1 MALEIDVFLLTFSF
15 VVFLALVIPELF
27 RRFSFTPVPLFI
39 VAGIVVG
46 PNGLGLIR
54 LEPAI
59 YDIGRLGLFFLV
71 FLAGLEAHASGGSG
85 RRAIVLLVVTAGV
98 TCFVAGFL
106 MARIFGFPPETAF
119 LFGAILV
126 SSAVGVII
134 PMVTSNFHLRER
146 VGSFIIPAA
155 VTLDAISLLM
165 LSMILQV
172 GRALV
177 ELALFSGLAVIFI
190 VLSYIWIPRA
200 VRWFFSRYERRPEES
215 ETRFVLT
222 ILFYFVAVFTLLG
235 IHGIVAAFIAGLV
248 LGETMRGHATERKMK
263 AIGHGFLIPIFFINI
278 GLETNL
284 GVLLDSGGHMLLL
297 PAVIGTLFLSKIL
310 GGSLFSLVSR
320 RPVAD
325 GLASGVILWPQLSAT
340 LAATEIGRQAG
351 IIPDDLFAAIVV
363 MSLTSA
369 ILTPLVVSAVWGR
382 REEDI
387 PFEDHLVILGIGRTG
402 SDVIRAVLDQD
413 VDLIVVDRDLAKVQ
427 RWRKEWV
434 AAIYGDVTE
443 IRTLRNAAVQRARLV
458 IVTLPRSEETVIAVR
473 NIRRLNSRCRI
484 IARIHDEREKEL
496 LEDDVDTF
504 IEPEA
509 VTAFHII
516 WHAYRLLGKEIAR

>member
-1 MALEIDVFLLTFSF
+1 
-15 VVFLALVIPELF
+15 
-27 RRFSFTPVPLFI
+27 
-39 VAGIVVG
+39 
-46 PNGLGLIR
+46 
-54 LEPAI
+54 
-59 YDIGRLGLFFLV
+59 
-71 FLAGLEAHASGGSG
+71 
-85 RRAIVLLVVTAGV
+85 
-98 TCFVAGFL
+98 
-106 MARIFGFPPETAF
+106 
-119 LFGAILV
+119 
-126 SSAVGVII
+126 
-134 PMVTSNFHLRER
+134 
-146 VGSFIIPAA
+146 
-155 VTLDAISLLM
+155 
-165 LSMILQV
+165 
-172 GRALV
+172 
-177 ELALFSGLAVIFI
+177 
-190 VLSYIWIPRA
+190 
-200 VRWFFSRYERRPEES
+200 
-215 ETRFVLT
+215 
-222 ILFYFVAVFTLLG
+222 
-235 IHGIVAAFIAGLV
+235 
-248 LGETMRGHATERKMK
+248 
-263 AIGHGFLIPIFFINI
+263 
-278 GLETNL
+278 
-284 GVLLDSGGHMLLL
+284 
-297 PAVIGTLFLSKIL
+297 
-310 GGSLFSLVSR
+310 
-320 RPVAD
+320 
-325 GLASGVILWPQLSAT
+325 T